1 MSRLNRLAALA
12 GELEELRVAA
22 RGQATRIRLDAL
34 REAATVSERISELA
48 TAPEGGSE
56 RVLAA
61 VEAAIARL
69 GGEQVPDPE
78 DDEAAAAA
86 SKPPEAP
93 EAGRNGASGED
104 QIALDRAGRISVD
117 VGPFSDFY
125 ELVGFEDAAN
135 AIGATGEIAI
145 RRFSEGRA
153 NIEVDLNEPV
163 DLLRELEQRCD
174 LELRVRA
181 RSDDEI
187 ILDLDG

>member
-48 TAPEGGSE
+48 TAPEGSSE

-69 GGEQVPDPE
+69 SGEQVPDPE
-78 DDEAAAAA
+78 DSEPAA
-86 SKPPEAP
+86 KQPEAP
-93 EAGRNGASGED
+93 KVGRNGASGAD
-104 QIALDRAGRISVD
+104 RRVAPQRAGRISVD
-117 VGPFSDFY
+117 VGPFSDFS
-125 ELVGFEDAAN
+125 ELVSFEDAAN

-153 NIEVDLNEPV
+153 SIEVDLNEPV

-181 RSDDEI
+181 RNDDEI